1 MKEAQSD
8 LFNSTSKTSTLLS
21 RSTPP
26 DRHVELVPCLEC
38 ARLELRL
45 KLAKNAKERAQ
56 WQKLIIRHLEMK

>member
-1 MKEAQSD
+1 MKEAQND
-8 LFNSTSKTSTLLS
+8 LFNSTSKTSILHS
-21 RSTPP
+21 RSIAQ

-56 WQKLIIRHLEMK
+56 WQKLITRHLEMK